1 MFVEECWFIYGF
13 KFLNLYIGF
22 LKYHSTGSAAEVDFD
37 WEKVLASKNL
47 IGWCH
52 SHPDNFEVTSE
63 EDNKCRIFKDG
74 KIVMEINPK
83 DPINFG
89 GLINVPPTDSIKE
102 LYIST
107 APATFIT
114 PAAVVPPA
122 VTQTNTSGGFPNIK
136 TKKSTKSTISGGLGK
151 GPLPESL
158 RIEVRTII
166 NDSF

>member
-63 EDNKCRIFKDG
+63 EDNKTMRSWVRALEKPLICCIKCKTNKKRQNCYIFKR
-74 KIVMEINPK
+74 N
-83 DPINFG
+83 
-89 GLINVPPTDSIKE
+89 
-102 LYIST
+102 
-107 APATFIT
+107 
-114 PAAVVPPA
+114 
-122 VTQTNTSGGFPNIK
+122 QK
-136 TKKSTKSTISGGLGK
+136 TIEKQLTKSFLFNNLLICQ
-151 GPLPESL
+151 
-158 RIEVRTII
+158 RR
-166 NDSF
+166 